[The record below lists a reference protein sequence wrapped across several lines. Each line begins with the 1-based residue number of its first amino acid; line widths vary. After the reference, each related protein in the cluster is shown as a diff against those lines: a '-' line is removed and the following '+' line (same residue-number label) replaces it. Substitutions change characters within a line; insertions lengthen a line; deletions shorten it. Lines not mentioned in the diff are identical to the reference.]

1 MEKVE
6 YTSEIVSLIQKGEKL
21 EAIAEIRKNYSISLV
36 EAKNMVNTYKGGE
49 EFYFLSTDDNDK
61 TIETNS
67 SISEATTTPKEVIPF
82 ACPNCGSTCVHKSMG
97 GKAENIAAVVGAKL
111 IKKLYWGITASMLE
125 VKVN

>member
-49 EFYFLSTDDNDK
+49 GDPLDLISMIAMIKQKEIEANEKVEIKSRKESKKPSELESTDNSDTNNIKVVVNNNETLSSKLK
-61 TIETNS
+61 TIP
-67 SISEATTTPKEVIPF
+67 IPIPF
-82 ACPNCGSTCVHKSMG
+82 QN
-97 GKAENIAAVVGAKL
+97 
-111 IKKLYWGITASMLE
+111 
-125 VKVN
+125 